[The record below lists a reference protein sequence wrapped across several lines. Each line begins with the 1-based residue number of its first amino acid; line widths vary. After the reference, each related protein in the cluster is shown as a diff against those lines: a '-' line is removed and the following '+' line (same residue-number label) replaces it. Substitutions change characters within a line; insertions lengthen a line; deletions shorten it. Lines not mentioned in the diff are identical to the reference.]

1 MLNKVSLIGRLGR
14 DVELRQ
20 TQKGD
25 AVANISV
32 ATTEKWKKNNE
43 TQEKTEWHRVVMFG
57 KVAEIA
63 NLYLHK
69 GSMVYIE
76 GSLQTRKWE
85 DKEGNEKQT
94 TEVVVAGY
102 SGIMKMLDPKGSQ
115 SKDVAEDQT
124 DLNDDIP
131 F

>member
-85 DKEGNEKQT
+85 DKEGNEKHT
-94 TEVVVAGY
+94 TEIVVAGY
-102 SGIMKMLDPKGSQ
+102 GGIMKMLDPNGSQ